1 MFHSDYILPPEL
13 QDDELLTWLIEHA
26 DDELWMPRV
35 PLIVLERC
43 ERRHALVATWLAIW
57 RLLIRYRPIGR
68 TALSLR
74 EIALVARVGRN
85 RLGGDDG
92 YLAQLVQLGLLDIT
106 GQEINPARP
115 QERRTDY
122 AIHIQRLE
130 AASVVRARQT
140 IAAGQRPA
148 PPKPPAAQRQ
158 LDLCAL
164 IGVDAP
170 PAAAAASTRTPMD
183 HTLAPHGARNITP
196 AMESVAGW
204 PRMDSDPAPFR
215 ASSASH
221 PNRSHLVRPQTGPEM
236 IPNRAR
242 DGLPSERL
250 TYDSVQ
256 AAPHLASD
264 SANIAHSAVEMESPA
279 PDHGPVASTPWPPMD
294 STLAPHG
301 DVGTSEGSKGTSEA
315 SEGVDDVPLTR
326 TELLALIQ
334 DTITQTTSTIIQ
346 HTLSQLQHAQLIP
359 PPMPAASLPLPEPPP
374 DCPALPAPVET
385 IRAADRSISEY
396 KLILLRGLCS
406 QYDPLTDGY
415 GAYWVGRAV
424 LSAELIFY
432 ERDDR
437 PGIGYVRAI
446 LKRWNR
452 ENSWG
457 SDRDGNII
465 AIELQDGPIKPT
477 GNGMTPPALPALRG
491 KRPPVVLGPQQE
503 PPAAA
508 PVADPHRDDP
518 AVQRYVQRS
527 GLQDFPPGHLALL
540 VQYGITD
547 LDTWDRVLALWAQKG
562 YDFLSLTRLF
572 DRYEREHALG
582 ASIQAR
588 TTRRTAPRKDQ
599 ATARD
604 QAHQRLDRTNA
615 LLASEH
621 VPLAAQAQKD
631 KIFSWLY
638 KFVAEDLPDDTIFQR
653 LAAHF
658 PDLFQ
663 EHDSTGDSTGRMHDD
678 DPR

>member
-164 IGVDAP
+164 LGVDAP

-301 DVGTSEGSKGTSEA
+301 DVGTSEGWKGTSEA
-315 SEGVDDVPLTR
+315 REGVDDVPRTH

-334 DTITQTTSTIIQ
+334 DTITKTASTIIQ
-346 HTLSQLQHAQLIP
+346 QTLSRLQHAQLIP
-359 PPMPAASLPLPEPPP
+359 PPMPAVSLPLPEPPP

-385 IRAADRSISEY
+385 IWAADRSISEY
-396 KLILLRGLCS
+396 ELILLRGLCS

-446 LKRWNR
+446 LKRWHR

-457 SDRDGNII
+457 SDRDFNII
-465 AIELQDGPIKPT
+465 EIELT
-477 GNGMTPPALPALRG
+477 GKGRTPVVREPHQG
-491 KRPPVVLGPQQE
+491 KRVADNQSAPDS
-503 PPAAA
+503 A
-508 PVADPHRDDP
+508 PVADPHRDNP
-518 AVQRYVQRS
+518 AVQRYVQRA
-527 GLQDFPPGHLALL
+527 GLPHPPAAHTALIAR
-540 VQYGITD
+540 YGIENLPVWET
-547 LDTWDRVLALWAQKG
+547 VLELWAEKKH
-562 YDFLSLTRLF
+562 DFTNLTGLF
-572 DRYEREHALG
+572 DRYSRECALRRT
-582 ASIQAR
+582 IQAR
-588 TTRRTAPRKDQ
+588 SAARTAPVEDR
-599 ATARD
+599 AMERD

-615 LLASEH
+615 LLASER
-621 VPLAAQAQKD
+621 VPLAARAQKD

-638 KFVAEDLPDDTIFQR
+638 KFVAEDLPDDAIFQR

-658 PDLFQ
+658 PDLFPAR
-663 EHDSTGDSTGRMHDD
+663 DSGGDVR
-678 DPR
+678 